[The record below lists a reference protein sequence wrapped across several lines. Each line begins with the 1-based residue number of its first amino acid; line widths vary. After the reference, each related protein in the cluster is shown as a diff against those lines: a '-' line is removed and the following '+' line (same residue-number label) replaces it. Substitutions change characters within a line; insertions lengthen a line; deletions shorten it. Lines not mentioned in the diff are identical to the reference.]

1 MKHPL
6 TTTALLGLSLAA
18 GGCALGPDF
27 KTPAAPAV
35 ERVGAQAP
43 ATTVSTPVPGGEA
56 QQFVAGKTLPQE
68 WWTQFG
74 SEKLNKLVA
83 EAFAGSPSLA
93 AARAALSTAHE
104 NYRAQR
110 SGLFPAV
117 DARAGVTRN
126 KIDTASFGNPGGG
139 TAIYNLYNASVDVSY
154 TLDIFG
160 VARRGVEAIAAQVE
174 FETFQFEGAYQT
186 LAANVVTTAVQE
198 ARLRQ
203 LIKGKQ
209 SVIADLERVLKITE
223 KQVEFGAVSR
233 ADLLSAQANAATER
247 AQLPALELEL
257 AKTQNQLAVL
267 LGKTPSE
274 RVATDFDL
282 AELSLPQQLP
292 VSLPSDLVRQRP
304 DIRAAEAQ
312 LHNASARVGVATA
325 NRLPQIS
332 LNASY
337 GTQSSQSD
345 QLFEGDIWNIGV
357 NLLQPI
363 FRAGRLSAERRAA
376 IASYDQAEAQYKLTV
391 LQAFQNVADALRTLE
406 ADAQILQAQYEAAKA
421 ADEGLRL
428 IEKQY
433 ETGVVSYR
441 DVLTVQQ
448 QTTLAKT
455 GLVQALANRYQDTAA
470 LFLALG
476 GGWWNREPAT
486 AAP

>member
-1 MKHPL
+1 MNPPMIRTL
-6 TTTALLGLSLAA
+6 ILSLSIAA
-18 GGCALGPDF
+18 TGCALGPDF
-27 KTPAAPAV
+27 KTPVAPTGASL
-35 ERVGAQAP
+35 GAQATA
-43 ATTVSTPVPGGEA
+43 ATPIPGGET
-56 QQFVAGKTLPQE
+56 QSFVSGKAIPQN

-74 SEKLNKLVA
+74 SQKLNQLVA
-83 EAFAGSPSLA
+83 EAFAGSPSLVA
-93 AARAALSTAHE
+93 AQASLRNARET
-104 NYRAQR
+104 YRAQR

-117 DARAGVTRN
+117 DANLSATRN
-126 KIDTASFGNPGGG
+126 KIDTAAFGNPGGG
-139 TAIYNLYNASVDVSY
+139 TAIYNLYHASVDVSY
-154 TLDIFG
+154 TLDLFG
-160 VARRGVEAIAAQVE
+160 VARRGVEALAAQYE
-174 FETFQFEGAYQT
+174 FEGFQFEGAYQA

-209 SVIADLERVLKITE
+209 SVINDLERVLKITQ
-223 KQVEFGAVSR
+223 KQVELGAVGR
-233 ADLLSAQANAATER
+233 GELLSAQANVAIER
-247 AQLPALELEL
+247 AVLPALELEL

-267 LGKTPSE
+267 LGKLPSE
-274 RVATDFDL
+274 RAATDFDL
-282 AELSLPQQLP
+282 AELKLPQELP

-337 GTQSSQSD
+337 GSQSSQSS
-345 QLFEGDIWNIGV
+345 QLFNGGVWNIGV

-376 IASYDQAEAQYKLTV
+376 IASYDQAEAQYRLTV

-406 ADAQILQAQYEAAKA
+406 ADARILQAQHEAAKA
-421 ADEGLRL
+421 ADEGLKL

-433 ETGVVSYR
+433 ELGVVSYR

-455 GLVQALANRYQDTAA
+455 GLVQALADRYQNTAA

-476 GGWWNREPAT
+476 GGWWNRSE
-486 AAP
+486 APVAP

>member
-1 MKHPL
+1 MNRHFATSFL
-6 TTTALLGLSLAA
+6 VGLSAA
-18 GGCALGPDF
+18 ASGCALGPDF
-27 KTPAAPAV
+27 KTPVTPAV
-35 ERVGAQAP
+35 AHIGAQAP
-43 ATTVSTPVPGGEA
+43 SDTVSTPIPGGEA
-56 QQFVAGKTLPQE
+56 QRFVAGKALPQE

-83 EAFAGSPSLA
+83 ESFAGSPSLV
-93 AARAALSTAHE
+93 AARASLRTAHE
-104 NYRAQR
+104 TYLAQR
-110 SGLFPAV
+110 SSLFPAV
-117 DARAGVTRN
+117 DARIGATRN
-126 KIDTASFGNPGGG
+126 KVDTASFGNPAGG

-160 VARRGVEAIAAQVE
+160 VARRGVEALAAQYE
-174 FETFQFEGAYQT
+174 FEGFQFEGAYQA
-186 LAANVVTTAVQE
+186 LAANVVTAAVQE

-203 LIKGKQ
+203 LIQGKQ
-209 SVIADLERVLKITE
+209 SVIADLERVLQITQ
-223 KQVEFGAVSR
+223 KQVDLGAVGR
-233 ADLLSAQANAATER
+233 AELLSAQANAATER

-257 AKTQNQLAVL
+257 ARTQNQLAVL
-267 LGKTPSE
+267 LGKAPSE
-274 RVATDFDL
+274 RVATDFSL
-282 AELSLPQQLP
+282 SELTLPQELP

-345 QLFEGDIWNIGV
+345 QLFRGDVWNIGV

-376 IASYDQAEAQYKLTV
+376 VAAYDQAEAQYKLTV
-391 LQAFQNVADALRTLE
+391 LQAFQNVADAMRTLE

-433 ETGVVSYR
+433 EAGVVSYR

-455 GLVQALANRYQDTAA
+455 GLVQAMANRYQDTAA

-476 GGWWNREPAT
+476 GGWWSREPA
-486 AAP
+486 AP